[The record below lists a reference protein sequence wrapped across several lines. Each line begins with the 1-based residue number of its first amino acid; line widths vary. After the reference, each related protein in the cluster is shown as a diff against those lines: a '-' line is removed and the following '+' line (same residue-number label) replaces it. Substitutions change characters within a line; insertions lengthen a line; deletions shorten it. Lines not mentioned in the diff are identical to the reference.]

1 MYFKILI
8 LIVFVHSSLN
18 AFSFDFEKYQEEKI
32 PLGWRQIAS
41 GNGTSKWMV
50 HKDQGNNVIAQMH
63 NENPGNHFNIL
74 INREIE
80 VKNLE
85 LSVKIR
91 GIAGQKDQGGG
102 LIWRYSNPQNYYVVR
117 ANPLENN
124 IVLYKVE
131 NGIRT
136 NLPPEGKE
144 LSYGM
149 DVTTI
154 GNGWH
159 TLKVTVNN
167 NLFTI
172 FWDNN
177 KLFSVHNDT
186 FEDAGKVGL
195 WTKADAVSYFD
206 DFTINSYEHGKGD
219 K

>member
-1 MYFKILI
+1 MFFKILI
-8 LIVFVHSSLN
+8 SILFVHSSLY
-18 AFSFDFEKYQEEKI
+18 AFSFDFEKYQEKKI
-32 PLGWRQIAS
+32 PLGWGQIAS
-41 GNGTSKWMV
+41 GNGTTKWMV

-74 INREIE
+74 INREVE

-85 LSVKIR
+85 LSVKVR
-91 GIAGQKDQGGG
+91 GITGKKDQGGG
-102 LIWRYSNPQNYYVVR
+102 LIWRYSDPQNYYVVR
-117 ANPLENN
+117 ANPLEDN

-131 NGIRT
+131 NGIRA

-144 LSYGM
+144 LGYGM
-149 DVTTI
+149 DVSAI

-167 NLFTI
+167 NLFTV
-172 FWDNN
+172 FWDNK
-177 KLFSVHNDT
+177 KLFSVHDDT
-186 FEDAGKVGL
+186 FKDTGKVGL

-206 DFTINSYEHGKGD
+206 DFTINPYEHIKGN